1 MADSHFTTAEEAV
14 KLIKSN
20 DHVFLQSAASTP
32 LQLVNAMTKRHEELK
47 NVTIYSIHTEGDAPY
62 ADDQYANSFNV
73 KTMFVGKNLRKYVQ
87 TGLAQYIPMFLSEI
101 PIAFKNKVLPVDV
114 AMVQVSPPNKHG
126 YCSLG
131 ISVDVTYSAVNH
143 ASTVIAQVNPNV
155 PRTSGDGVIHISKI
169 DALVSVE
176 DELHE
181 HPTKELSDVEK
192 RIGENIANLIENGST
207 LQTGIGAIPDAALMA
222 LRDHKNLGM
231 HTEMFSDGVID
242 LIERGVLNGSKKE
255 IYKGKVVTGFCMGSK
270 KLYDYLDDNPAF
282 EFLDSSFVNDTKWIR
297 QNPKVIA
304 INSAVE
310 VDLLGQVC
318 ADSIG
323 TLQYSGVGGQMDFIR
338 GASLSKGGK
347 PIIALPSQTRKG
359 KSKLVTTLTPGASVV
374 TTRAHVHWF
383 VTEYGAVNVYG
394 KSLKERI
401 KLIISIAHPNHREN
415 LEREASEILP
425 CF

>member
-1 MADSHFTTAEEAV
+1 MSKHTTAEEAV

-32 LQLVNAMTKRHEELK
+32 LQLVNAMTKRHKELK
-47 NVTIYSIHTEGDAPY
+47 NVTVYSIHTEGDAPY
-62 ADDQYANSFNV
+62 AEEQYAESFNV
-73 KTMFVGKNLRKYVQ
+73 KTMFVGKNIRKYVQ
-87 TGLAQYIPMFLSEI
+87 SGRAQYIPMFLSEI
-101 PIAFKNKVLPVDV
+101 PLAFKDKVLPVDV
-114 AMVQVSPPNKHG
+114 AMIQVSPPNKHG

-131 ISVDVTYSAVNH
+131 VSVDVTYTAVNC
-143 ASTVIAQVNPNV
+143 ASIVIAQVNPNI
-155 PRTSGDGVIHISKI
+155 PKTSGDGVLHISKI
-169 DALVSVE
+169 DALVEVE
-176 DELHE
+176 DELHQ
-181 HPTKELSDVEK
+181 HLPKELTGVEK

-222 LRDHKNLGM
+222 LRNHKNLGM
-231 HTEMFSDGVID
+231 HTEMFSDGIID

-255 IYKGKVVTGFCMGSK
+255 IYNGKVVTGFCMGSK
-270 KLYDYLDDNPAF
+270 KLYDYIDDNPVF

-297 QNPKVIA
+297 KNPKVIA

-323 TLQYSGVGGQMDFIR
+323 SLQYSGVGGQMDFIR

-401 KLIISIAHPNHREN
+401 KLIISIAHPDHREQ
-415 LEREASEILP
+415 LEKEARDTLP